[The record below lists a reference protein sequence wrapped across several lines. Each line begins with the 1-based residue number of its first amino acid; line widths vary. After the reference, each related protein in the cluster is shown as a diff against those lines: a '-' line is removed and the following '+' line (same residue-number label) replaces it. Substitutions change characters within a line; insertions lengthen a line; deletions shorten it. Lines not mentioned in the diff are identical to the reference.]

1 MLTKDIRDQ
10 RDPGLCGLAYL
21 ALRER
26 PKKRRVPIADA
37 VQVRVPDYVQTTMS
51 ADPAQHHSKTPQTVP
66 QGEPGGD

>member
-1 MLTKDIRDQ
+1 M
-10 RDPGLCGLAYL
+10 RDPGLCGVAYL

-26 PKKRRVPIADA
+26 PKRRRVPIGEA
-37 VQVRVPDYVQTTMS
+37 VQVRVEDYNSMVMS

>member
-1 MLTKDIRDQ
+1 MRDIRDM
-10 RDPGLCGLAYL
+10 RDPGLCGVAYL

-26 PKKRRVPIADA
+26 PKRRRVPIGEA
-37 VQVRVPDYVQTTMS
+37 VQVRVEDYNSTVMS